1 MTIQIS
7 DIVLY
12 SWRGER
18 RVLSLRPG
26 SLNIISGDSK
36 TGKSALVSIVDYCL
50 GSSSC
55 HVPEGVIRD
64 NVAWYALRLTDGSAQ
79 HFVGRKAPVQ
89 GRATNSDAFYAVG
102 AEIDI
107 PAADEI
113 GVTTKIDAIVK
124 LLEPVV
130 GIGLSIHEPPEG
142 QTRDPL
148 AATLRH
154 ALAFVFQ
161 PQNEVS
167 QPEFLFHKQSNSWVA
182 QAIKDTLPFFLG
194 AVDDE
199 YVAKRARLQDLTR
212 ELRQKETS
220 LARADAM
227 VGQGLG
233 DAAAMVA
240 ESRAVGL
247 LPEGASPETFQEAVE
262 LLKAAAAASPEEQ
275 LIRYEE
281 TVDQAEM
288 SALQEERTE
297 LRARLRRERD
307 RLDAT
312 KALLSEEGGF
322 ARETEEHVARL
333 ASIGIY
339 DSPEDPKCPLCDQ
352 DVAEH
357 LPAPTDLRTELERT
371 ASQLGSVR
379 RHTPGLEQLVVDLE
393 ASFADTRRRLRENR
407 SAMEAL
413 AGADER
419 LGELRDASARRAHVL
434 GRLSLFLETLP
445 IVSDSSA
452 LREQIASLRA
462 RVEELEKELA
472 REAVEERVQSVLSV
486 VSQDLT
492 KWAET
497 LKLEY
502 EGRPFRLD
510 PKRLLVVADSTSG
523 RPVPMDRMGSGANWL
538 GCHLIAHL
546 ALHKWFV
553 VENRPVPRFLFLDQP
568 TQVYFPAERPAD
580 DVSMGD
586 LEDEDR
592 AAVVRMFQLI
602 RDVVSALAPNM
613 QVIVTEHA
621 DLEEDWFKASV
632 VERWRGGDALIPASW
647 LGSA

>member
-1 MTIQIS
+1 MTIQIT

-12 SWRGER
+12 STRGHR
-18 RVLSLRPG
+18 RVLKLRPG
-26 SLNIISGDSK
+26 SLNIIPGDSK

-55 HVPEGVIRD
+55 NVPAGVIRD

-79 HFVGRKAPVQ
+79 HLVGRRAPAD
-89 GRATNSDAFYAVG
+89 GRTTSTDAFYAVG
-102 AEIDI
+102 ADIDI
-107 PAADEI
+107 PEADD
-113 GVTTKIDAIVK
+113 VVATTNMNAVVN

-130 GIGLSIHEPPEG
+130 GIGLSIHDPPEG
-142 QTRDPL
+142 QTRDSL

-161 PQNEVS
+161 PQNEIS

-199 YVAKRARLQDLTR
+199 YVAKRARLQELRR
-212 ELRQKETS
+212 ELRQRETS
-220 LARADAM
+220 LARAEAM
-227 VGQGLG
+227 VGKGLG

-247 LPEGASPETFQEAVE
+247 LPEGSSPQTLQDAVE
-262 LLKAAAAASPEEQ
+262 LLEAAAAASPEEQ

-281 TVDQAEM
+281 TADQAEM
-288 SALQEERTE
+288 SALQAERGE
-297 LRARLRRERD
+297 LRARLRRQQD

-312 KALLSEEGGF
+312 KSLLSEQGGF

-339 DSPEDPKCPLCDQ
+339 APAEEAKCPLCDH
-352 DVAEH
+352 DIADR
-357 LPAPTDLRTELERT
+357 LPAPADLRKELERT
-371 ASQLGSVR
+371 TSQLGSVR
-379 RHTPGLEQLVVDLE
+379 RHTPGLEKLIVEQE
-393 ASFADTRRRLRENR
+393 ASLTDTRRELRENR
-407 SAMEAL
+407 SALEAV

-445 IVSDSSA
+445 AVSDSSD
-452 LREQIASLRA
+452 LRAEIASLRA
-462 RVEELEKELA
+462 QVEELEAELA
-472 REAVEERVQSVLSV
+472 RNAVEERVQSILSV
-486 VSQDLT
+486 VGRDLT
-492 KWAET
+492 EWAET

-510 PKRLLVVADSTSG
+510 PKRLLVVADSKSG
-523 RPVPMDRMGSGANWL
+523 RPIPMDRMGSGANWL

-553 VENRPVPRFLFLDQP
+553 EEARPVPRFLFLDQP

-580 DVSMGD
+580 EVSMAD

-602 RDVVSALAPNM
+602 RDVVTTLAPNM

-621 DLEEDWFKASV
+621 DLEEDWFQASV
-632 VERWRGGDALIPASW
+632 VERWRGGSALIPHEW
-647 LGSA
+647 YE